1 MIKNRHITKIA
12 SAFIARWKS
21 LLGITGILLLSLLVV
36 SCADAGDDDTDTDD
50 DTFAVGGTVSGLA
63 ESEEITLTLTPTN
76 GTAEEKKVT
85 GNADATTDD
94 NFTFDTKLAK
104 DAKYTITSTSPAG
117 KLCTV
122 EPAGEQTMGEG
133 DVTTVK
139 VTCVT
144 ETPVIQTFSIGG
156 TISGHTDTVD
166 LNLAYGSE
174 SENLPIAVGATEFTF
189 AKKLELSDTYTVSV
203 ATEPAGQTCIVSPDT
218 EQTMLGDVT
227 DISVTC
233 EANTYT
239 VGGVIIGL
247 AEDQPIT
254 LTLTTTGGTTENKQF
269 NGDSDTNFGDPYAFD
284 TLVAAGATY
293 EVTVATSPSGKT
305 CIVVLGGEKTMP
317 DEIVLNM
324 SVVCSDISTYSVG
337 GSVSGLAE
345 NDEVILTLT
354 PTGGTAEDETV
365 TGDATATTDDDFT
378 FDTKLAKDATYTV
391 SVKTQPTGKTC
402 TVDPATEQ
410 TMGEADVTTVKVTCV
425 VAAAATY
432 SVGGSV
438 SGLAEN
444 DEVIL
449 TLTPTGGTAEDETV
463 TGDATATTDDDFT
476 FDTKLAK
483 DATYT
488 VSVKTQPTGK
498 TCTVDPA
505 TEQTM
510 GEADVT
516 TVKVTCVVAAA
527 ATYSVGGEIR
537 GLPTGGTITLTLTPT
552 GGDVEEIV
560 ITGTADFSSFDYYTF
575 ATKLANGTIYEV
587 AVTVPPSGMNC
598 IFQSQV
604 DDTPL
609 TMPLTMGDADVT
621 IIAITCQ

>member
-1 MIKNRHITKIA
+1 MVKNLHISKIA
-12 SAFIARWKS
+12 STFVACWKS

-36 SCADAGDDDTDTDD
+36 SCAEAGDGDTDD

-63 ESEEITLTLTPTN
+63 ESEEITLTLTPDG
-76 GTAEEKKVT
+76 GTADEKKVT
-85 GNADATTDD
+85 GND

-104 DAKYTITSTSPAG
+104 DAKYTITTTSPAG

-122 EPAGEQTMGEG
+122 EPAGEQTMGEA

-189 AKKLELSDTYTVSV
+189 EKKLELSDTYTVSV
-203 ATEPAGQTCIVSPDT
+203 ATEPAGQTCTVSPDT

-233 EANTYT
+233 EAKTYS
-239 VGGVIIGL
+239 VGGFITGL
-247 AEDQPIT
+247 AENQPIT
-254 LTLTTTGGTTENKQF
+254 LTLTHTGGTTENKQF
-269 NGDSDTNFGDPYAFD
+269 AGDSDPSPFDPYTFD
-284 TLVAAGATY
+284 TLLAAGATY
-293 EVTVATSPSGKT
+293 EVTVATPPPGKT
-305 CIVVLGGEKTMP
+305 CMVVREGEQIMP
-317 DEIVLNM
+317 DEIV
-324 SVVCSDISTYSVG
+324 SSIAVVCSDISTYSVG

-432 SVGGSV
+432 SIGGTSEGHQFGYTLNLAYGD
-438 SGLAEN
+438 SGSEDLFVAGESTGSPQSFTFAKKLAE
-444 DEVIL
+444 
-449 TLTPTGGTAEDETV
+449 
-463 TGDATATTDDDFT
+463 GD
-476 FDTKLAK
+476 
-483 DATYT
+483 TYT
-488 VSVKTQPTGK
+488 VTVKFQPNFHE
-498 TCTVDPA
+498 CTIPA
-505 TEQTM
+505 ANAGEQTM
-510 GEADVT
+510 GNADV
-516 TVKVTCVVAAA
+516 
-527 ATYSVGGEIR
+527 S
-537 GLPTGGTITLTLTPT
+537 ITMICTH
-552 GGDVEEIV
+552 D
-560 ITGTADFSSFDYYTF
+560 
-575 ATKLANGTIYEV
+575 
-587 AVTVPPSGMNC
+587 
-598 IFQSQV
+598 
-604 DDTPL
+604 
-609 TMPLTMGDADVT
+609 
-621 IIAITCQ
+621 